1 MRNKS
6 LHTLFYKKILIQ
18 KFCIN
23 FSESL
28 YIYMYTYIYIYKYIY
43 VYTNIYMYIQIYICI
58 IYEII
63 VFLIS
68 LKRN

>member
-28 YIYMYTYIYIYKYIY
+28 YIYMYTYIYIY
-43 VYTNIYMYIQIYICI
+43 TNIYMYIQIYICI